1 MECVSICNQHLCS
14 CGNSTKKHFTSVKFK
29 MADFFSTVK
38 LKAKSAN
45 TLKSYKGKETRFLNW
60 LSSEEPSCW
69 DEGVPE
75 VIIERI
81 TSGMTCSFIS
91 EESQWPDRSMK
102 KFGTAESI
110 NNALVYYHQ
119 KKKCRMPD
127 DYLSEWI
134 TKSRLGFCR
143 RQDQIN

>member
-1 MECVSICNQHLCS
+1 
-14 CGNSTKKHFTSVKFK
+14 

-60 LSSEEPSCW
+60 LSLEEPSCW

-75 VIIERI
+75 VIIERN
-81 TSGMTCSFIS
+81 TSGMICSFIS

-102 KFGTAESI
+102 KFGTAKQSYSNSSLLLLCGNFI
-110 NNALVYYHQ
+110 HFSLDFGKPAIRFSRCLSTL
-119 KKKCRMPD
+119 
-127 DYLSEWI
+127 YLLWVSSNSLI
-134 TKSRLGFCR
+134 H
-143 RQDQIN
+143 